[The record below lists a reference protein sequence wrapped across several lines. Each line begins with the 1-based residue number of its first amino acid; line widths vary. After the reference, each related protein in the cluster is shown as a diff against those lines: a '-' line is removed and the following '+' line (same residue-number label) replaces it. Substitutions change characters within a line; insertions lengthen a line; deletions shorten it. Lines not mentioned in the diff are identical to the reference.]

1 MTTIRVRLCET
12 DRVDYG
18 TDGESLPEVLTVDLE
33 ALKDLTASELEG
45 IDRALNTPLAL
56 FLEPLE
62 RWDLRTAQ
70 VGRVAAWLAIHQH
83 GSGVSFDDFQPRL
96 LRARFDREVQAD
108 NPPAGP
114 SEYSSEADPQAAPF
128 RP

>member
-1 MTTIRVRLCET
+1 MTIIRVRLCET

-18 TDGESLPEVLTVDLE
+18 IDGEPLPDVLTVDLE
-33 ALKDLTASELEG
+33 ALKDITAAELEG
-45 IDRALNTPLAL
+45 LDRALNTPLAL

-70 VGRVAAWLAIHQH
+70 VGRVAAWLAVHQY
-83 GSGVSFDDFQPRL
+83 GSKVPFDDFQPRL

-108 NPPAGP
+108 PPAGP
-114 SEYSSEADPQAAPF
+114 SEYSSEAVPAESFSAA
-128 RP
+128 